1 MPAKKPLPPKV
12 PRQIRPGLTAK
23 QDAFILAYLETGDAK
38 EAYRKSYDAD
48 GMNDAS
54 IDRESRRLLEH
65 PRIAPYLIKLNSTA
79 QAKALLSLEDHMKE
93 LQNLRDLAKND
104 GKWSAAIQAEVK
116 RGELRRFYVTQVE
129 QGDKGDFE
137 NASEQELDEYIKQN
151 ADLVPVSQQ
160 KAARAT
166 KH

>member
-1 MPAKKPLPPKV
+1 MKEKKNKEPKA

-23 QDAFILAYLETGDAK
+23 QDAFVLAYVETGNMI
-38 EAYRKSYDAD
+38 EAYRRSYDAE
-48 GMNDAS
+48 GMNEAS
-54 IDRESRRLLEH
+54 IAREARRLIEH
-65 PRIAPYLIKLNSTA
+65 PRVAPYLIKLNSTA

-93 LQNLRDLAKND
+93 LQNLRDLAKSD

-129 QGDKGDFE
+129 QGDKGEFE

-160 KAARAT
+160 KAGRAT

>member
-1 MPAKKPLPPKV
+1 MAKKPAPIKEV
-12 PRQIRPGLTAK
+12 KQIRPGLTAK
-23 QDAFILAYLETGDAK
+23 QDAFVVAYLVSMNGP
-38 EAYRKSYDAD
+38 EAYRKSYDAE
-48 GMNDAS
+48 GMSQAS
-54 IDRESRRLLEH
+54 IEREANRLINH
-65 PRIAPYLIKLNSTA
+65 PRIAPYLLKLVNSA
-79 QAKALLSLEDHMKE
+79 QARALLTLEDHMKE

-129 QGDKGDFE
+129 QGDKGEFE

-160 KAARAT
+160 KAGRAT